1 MEISIIQMRLS
12 LWAFI
17 RVPNNYRGGYDEYW
31 RRVNKEGAKYYT
43 RISKKKVD
51 VTSEVS
57 RYLSRDHIM
66 AQEME
71 EFRQWKKEY
80 RK

>member
-1 MEISIIQMRLS
+1 MEIKIIRMNLS

-31 RRVNKEGAKYYT
+31 RRVNHEGARYYA

-51 VTSEVS
+51 VTPEVS
-57 RYLSRDHIM
+57 RLLSTELIMEQEREEYL
-66 AQEME
+66 
-71 EFRQWKKEY
+71 QWKREH
-80 RK
+80 R